1 MTDCDFTNGTCPVC
15 GFRGRR
21 GLRRNCI
28 KPKMG
33 LGDFIE
39 KVLSCAGI
47 TKERVQSVTGKP
59 CGCQKRQKAMN
70 AWGYRFQQGM
80 FHPISWLIALT
91 ARREAERAKDT
102 T

>member
-1 MTDCDFTNGTCPVC
+1 
-15 GFRGRR
+15 
-21 GLRRNCI
+21 
-28 KPKMG
+28 
-33 LGDFIE
+33 
-39 KVLSCAGI
+39 
-47 TKERVQSVTGKP
+47 
-59 CGCQKRQKAMN
+59 MN